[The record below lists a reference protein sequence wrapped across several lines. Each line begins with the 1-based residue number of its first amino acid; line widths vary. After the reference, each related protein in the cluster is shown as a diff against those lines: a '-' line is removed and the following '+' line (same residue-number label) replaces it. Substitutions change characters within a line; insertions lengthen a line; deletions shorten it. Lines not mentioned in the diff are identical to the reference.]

1 VNLILHIPMAPANFI
16 LHLFQ
21 PHPFPLPF
29 TETLFLM
36 LDPPNQIL
44 ALSSGSDRLSME
56 MSAVN
61 LMGCNCIN
69 SVYLCK
75 RHGVLKREL
84 NSTCLG
90 SLYVQDFKGATLL
103 CEMDIVPYV
112 ETVLQLQDNWYLVY
126 SPRSFTSYIACLNA
140 TNSVIFIHCGAT
152 RVFISRSCRLQLRE
166 HVLISDFSVCMDA
179 IIKHYQWELHQVAF
193 TPEEHALSAD
203 WLNVL
208 DREHA
213 GKSTLPSIC

>member
-1 VNLILHIPMAPANFI
+1 MAPANFI

-21 PHPFPLPF
+21 LHPFPLPF

-75 RHGVLKREL
+75 RHGILKREL
-84 NSTCLG
+84 NSPCLG

-103 CEMDIVPYV
+103 FEMDIVPYI
-112 ETVLQLQDNWYLVY
+112 ETVLQLQDNWHLVY
-126 SPRSFTSYIACLNA
+126 SRRSLTSCLNA
-140 TNSVIFIHCGAT
+140 TNSIIFIHCSAT
-152 RVFISRSCRLQLRE
+152 RVFVSPSCHLQL
-166 HVLISDFSVCMDA
+166 
-179 IIKHYQWELHQVAF
+179 
-193 TPEEHALSAD
+193 
-203 WLNVL
+203 
-208 DREHA
+208 
-213 GKSTLPSIC
+213 